1 MKQHFRFLQYAL
13 TWSLLLAPL
22 LGYSQKNHYHF
33 DGKVAVAGGA
43 TYKYQLDFKEEK
55 NIIKGY
61 SYTWLD
67 YNIPSRAEVIGTIDK
82 VKRTITFA
90 EHEDPNILMV
100 KFQDMCFFSGTL
112 AYEEIGDM
120 FLLSGRFTGFTKYT
134 QYCGQGEITM
144 SHSSKGDSLL
154 GVTIKPRH
162 KPVPIEM
169 PPPAPVEH
177 EHEVITAARNKE
189 LDWESDTCT
198 VQLWDYGNVD
208 GDIVTVFFHD
218 KKILTNYELTGTKK
232 EMRLPLHKGYN
243 ILRIEAENEGS
254 AAPNTARML
263 LLDGNVKYS
272 FTAYN
277 VQGKSATIILK
288 SKK

>member
-1 MKQHFRFLQYAL
+1 MASVPSYC
-13 TWSLLLAPL
+13 
-22 LGYSQKNHYHF
+22 QKNHYHF
-33 DGKVAVAGGA
+33 DGKVAVAGGE
-43 TYKYQLDFKEEK
+43 TYRYQLDFSEQK

-61 SYTWLD
+61 SFTWLD
-67 YNIPSRAEVIGTIDK
+67 DTIPSKAEVIGTIDK

-90 EHEDPNILMV
+90 EHDDPNILMV
-100 KFQDMCFFSGTL
+100 KPPDMCFFSGTL
-112 AYEEIGDM
+112 AYQEVGDM

-144 SHSSKGDSLL
+144 SHYSKGDSLL

-162 KPVPIEM
+162 KPVPIDIPA
-169 PPPAPVEH
+169 PPPVEH
-177 EHEVITAARNKE
+177 EHEIITAARNKE

-208 GDIVTVFFHD
+208 GDVVNVYFHNE
-218 KKILTNYELTGTKK
+218 KILANYEITGTKK

-243 ILRIEAENEGS
+243 ILRIEAENEGRV
-254 AAPNTARML
+254 APNTARML
-263 LLDGNVKYS
+263 LIDGQIKYS

-277 VQGKSATIILK
+277 VKGKSATIILK